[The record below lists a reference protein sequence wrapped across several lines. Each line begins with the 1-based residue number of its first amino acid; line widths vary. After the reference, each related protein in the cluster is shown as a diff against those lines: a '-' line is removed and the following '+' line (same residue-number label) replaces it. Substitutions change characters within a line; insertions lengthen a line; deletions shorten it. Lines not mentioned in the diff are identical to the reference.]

1 MTGTSSGRHP
11 CTALV
16 TLFALLGACAALVLG
31 AGPAAA
37 AENPE
42 KIKVTL
48 TQAEIRNANPNNI
61 TMDITVVN
69 SGTKKPPAARYGV
82 FLTAREGE
90 GEPILEEPEN
100 CLQVS
105 DNDPAVPPG
114 VYRCSII
121 VNNPGAWTFTA
132 FVNLPTAA
140 GQQQLEVV
148 ETTLDITDAVVLAGE
163 FKGLGYAVEGSSFE
177 VFLLQFHVI
186 LASLWLL
193 LVTAMAFIALPR
205 LRRMLSTL
213 ALQTLEV
220 RRSVLTSLMW
230 VTFGGTL
237 ITGAWLLSTQTA
249 YDAPFSTSSFSFS
262 EYDDITRL
270 PYAAMYF
277 NALYVKILV
286 FLVMGGASMVL
297 AMEAGRQAQSAQ
309 DAVTGGDDEIDMWS
323 SGVHFD
329 EDGHVIHDEVRAPA
343 AGQVAAA
350 TRSRA
355 APVGVSQRA
364 LWACVA
370 VMVGGTG
377 VIGLCVTIL
386 KYCHELIETA
396 NAARILGG

>member
-1 MTGTSSGRHP
+1 MQCLRVRGP
-11 CTALV
+11 AV
-16 TLFALLGACAALVLG
+16 LLGAVAALLLMAAP
-31 AGPAAA
+31 AGA

-42 KIKVTL
+42 KIRVTL
-48 TQAEIRNANPNNI
+48 TQSEIVNTNPNNI
-61 TMDITVVN
+61 TMDITIVN
-69 SGTKKPPAARYGV
+69 TGTKKPPVARYGV
-82 FLTAREGE
+82 FLTAREGPATSTS
-90 GEPILEEPEN
+90 EPILEEPEN
-100 CLQVS
+100 CLQVA
-105 DNDPAVPPG
+105 DNDPEVPPG

-121 VNNPGAWTFTA
+121 VNNPGEWTFTA

-148 ETTLDITDAVVLAGE
+148 ETTLDITGAVVLEGM
-163 FKGLGYAVEGSSFE
+163 FKGLRYAIEGSSFE

-193 LVTAMAFIALPR
+193 LVATISFIAVPR
-205 LRRMLSTL
+205 LRQMLSTL

-220 RRSVLTSLMW
+220 RRSVLTSGMW

-249 YDAPFSTSSFSFS
+249 YDAPFSTSNFSFTD
-262 EYDDITRL
+262 YDNITRL

-277 NALYVKILV
+277 NALYIKILV

-297 AMEAGRQAQSAQ
+297 AMEAARQAQAAQ
-309 DAVTGGDDEIDMWS
+309 DVLGDEDEIDLWGT
-323 SGVHFD
+323 GVHFD
-329 EDGHVIHDEVRAPA
+329 EEGHVLHDGPVGASSGTA
-343 AGQVAAA
+343 VA
-350 TRSRA
+350 THTRA
-355 APVGVSQRA
+355 APVGISQRT